1 MTFEELCEKKKKM
14 EDACTSYK
22 EAVRTFLEQCLEE
35 AGLNNK
41 VVRPKENPELVG
53 KLFIEFYYGSIAIV
67 FRKINKNGSISRNT
81 SYISN
86 FSYTQTFEGY
96 PKLTAKLVK
105 LFEPVGD
112 SE

>member
-41 VVRPKENPELVG
+41 VVHPKESPELVG
-53 KLFIEFYYGSIAIV
+53 RLFIEFCYGSIEIV

-86 FSYTQTFEGY
+86 FSYTQTFEDY
-96 PKLTAKLVK
+96 PELTSKLIKLI
-105 LFEPVGD
+105 EPVGD